1 VLTEERVITQR
12 VPEEAEPVDPA
23 MNCFALVRVTQL
35 RGAKLNSTRLL
46 AGQAEP
52 SHTLLNSGVW
62 VIRILHVWG
71 DVLSCPQSEGF
82 LVMKLSAGIKP
93 FAWGAVSGAILWWI
107 VLAFGFGW
115 MSSGTAQKQ
124 AARLSGDAV
133 IAALAPVCAEKF
145 MAHPNAA
152 VKKAALAKASSW
164 DRRDVFEKQWVTRPG
179 DQSPDMNLVTACS
192 ELVLR
197 SS

>member
-1 VLTEERVITQR
+1 
-12 VPEEAEPVDPA
+12 
-23 MNCFALVRVTQL
+23 
-35 RGAKLNSTRLL
+35 
-46 AGQAEP
+46 
-52 SHTLLNSGVW
+52 
-62 VIRILHVWG
+62 
-71 DVLSCPQSEGF
+71 
-82 LVMKLSAGIKP
+82 MKLSAGIKP

-107 VLAFGFGW
+107 VLAFGLGW

-164 DRRDVFEKQWVTRPG
+164 DRRDVFEKQWVTPPG
-179 DQSPDMNLVTACS
+179 DQSPDMNLVNHARSWCS
-192 ELVLR
+192 GPGR
-197 SS
+197 PKPG